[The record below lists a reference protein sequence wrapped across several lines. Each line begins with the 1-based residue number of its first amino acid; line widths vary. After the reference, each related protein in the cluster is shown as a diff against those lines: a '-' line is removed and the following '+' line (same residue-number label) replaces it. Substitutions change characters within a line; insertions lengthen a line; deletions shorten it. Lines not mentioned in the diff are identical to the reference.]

1 MSTVTTILDGNNRF
15 GINIAIVK
23 PSLEPLTLYE
33 PEKLNEH
40 VGFGYVIEGELSA
53 DTESRS
59 ERFPQHT
66 TCVFG
71 GEMGYCVRGCRH
83 CPTCFLGLTVSHM
96 NVLGLLDNEKIR

>member
-23 PSLEPLTLYE
+23 PSLEPLMLYA

-53 DTESRS
+53 DTELRS

-66 TCVFG
+66 T
-71 GEMGYCVRGCRH
+71 
-83 CPTCFLGLTVSHM
+83 
-96 NVLGLLDNEKIR
+96 